1 MTNITMKVK
10 IHCSITITRIEVTV
24 NKIIINKIGMI
35 SELKNQLRNNKNQKN
50 AIYADIEL

>member
-10 IHCSITITRIEVTV
+10 NHCSITITRIEVTV

-35 SELKNQLRNNKNQKN
+35 SELKNQVRNNKNQKN

>member
-35 SELKNQLRNNKNQKN
+35 SELKNQVRNNKNQKN

>member
-35 SELKNQLRNNKNQKN
+35 SELKNQVRNNKNQKN
-50 AIYADIEL
+50 AIYADIE

>member
-1 MTNITMKVK
+1 MTNITTKVK

>member
-1 MTNITMKVK
+1 MTNIMMKVK

-35 SELKNQLRNNKNQKN
+35 SELKNQVRNNKNQKN

>member
-1 MTNITMKVK
+1 MTNIMTKVK